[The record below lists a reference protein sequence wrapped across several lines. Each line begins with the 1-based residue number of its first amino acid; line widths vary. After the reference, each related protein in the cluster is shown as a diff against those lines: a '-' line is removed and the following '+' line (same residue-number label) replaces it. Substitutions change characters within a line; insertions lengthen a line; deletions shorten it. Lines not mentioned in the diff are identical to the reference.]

1 MRIWFDVEDL
11 FDYATH
17 ARRPSGIQ
25 RLAFEIYN
33 AAAGMDPDRVGFVR
47 HRRSGSEV
55 RFAIVPWKEVREL
68 FLRLAGAEQPVEPAR
83 LTSPVTGA
91 RRAIVPKTLQPLAKT
106 IPLEAR
112 TSLRQAARLQ
122 ATAISL
128 GWSGLKAMRRRP
140 ARAPNPEAGQAVAP
154 VADELSGRPLL
165 AECARG
171 DVLCSFGSPWFQQDY
186 DRLIAD
192 SKARG
197 GLRVS
202 ILAYDLI
209 PVVRPEFV
217 DENLRRAFGAWWQRN
232 LPLADRL
239 FAISRSTARDV
250 EAWCDRL
257 SLPIARP
264 VIPLPIGT
272 GFSTDTPG
280 GGAGTERTRIQDF
293 VLFVST
299 IEPRKNHDLAFRVWR
314 RLLETMPAERV
325 PKLVFAGRIG
335 WMSGDLIQRIR
346 NADHLD
352 GKLVIVEDPTDG
364 EIADLYRRC
373 RFTLYPS
380 LYEGWGLP
388 VTESLSFG
396 KACIASDS
404 SSLPEAGGQFCR
416 YIDPDNVTAATA
428 AIQEAIE
435 NPAIIA
441 ELERRIATEF
451 RPVAWQDT
459 ARAVFDHLGTGA

>member
-1 MRIWFDVEDL
+1 MRLWFDVEDL

-33 AAAGMDPDRVGFVR
+33 AAVQMAPERVGFVR
-47 HRRSGSEV
+47 HRRSAGEIGFV
-55 RFAIVPWKEVREL
+55 IVPWEKVRDL
-68 FLRLAGAEQPVEPAR
+68 FLRLAGAEHPAPP
-83 LTSPVTGA
+83 SPLPASGNP
-91 RRAIVPKTLQPLAKT
+91 RAFVPKALQPLAKT
-106 IPLEAR
+106 IPLEVRA
-112 TSLRQAARLQ
+112 SLRQAARHQL
-122 ATAISL
+122 AALSL
-128 GWSGLKAMRRRP
+128 GWHGLKAMRPKPSAPASP
-140 ARAPNPEAGQAVAP
+140 ARAPA
-154 VADELSGRPLL
+154 ADDLSGQPLL
-165 AECARG
+165 AACARG

-192 SKARG
+192 AKARG
-197 GLRVS
+197 GLAVS

-239 FAISRSTARDV
+239 FAISRSTAKDV

-264 VIPLPIGT
+264 VLPLPIGT
-272 GFSTDTPG
+272 GFSTDT
-280 GGAGTERTRIQDF
+280 AGSATGSERTRLQDF

-314 RLLETMPAERV
+314 RLLESMPADRV
-325 PKLVFAGRIG
+325 PTLVFAGRIG
-335 WMSGDLIQRIR
+335 WMSGDLTQRIR
-346 NADHLD
+346 NSGFLD
-352 GKLVIVEDPTDG
+352 GKLVIVEDPTDD

-373 RFTLYPS
+373 SFTFYPS

-396 KACIASDS
+396 KACICSDS
-404 SSLPEAGGQFCR
+404 SSLPEAGGAFCL
-416 YIDPDNVTAATA
+416 YLDPDNVTAAA
-428 AIQEAIE
+428 GIVRQAIE
-435 NPAIIA
+435 DPGLIA
-441 ELERRIATEF
+441 GLEHRIATEF
-451 RPVAWQDT
+451 RPVEWRET
-459 ARAVFDHLGTGA
+459 AQAVFDHLDDAA